1 MSGAFLTSNLL
12 ATILLPLVA
21 GVMLLVGR
29 WPAAVVRQI
38 ALAVASVT
46 LLLSIA
52 LAFQFHDLPV
62 SKPDPKSPI
71 HPRIVMHQD
80 WMTFERHLR
89 REQSELLPQRIVHLE
104 FYLGMDG
111 ISLSLVVL
119 TSLLTFS
126 AVLISWHSVNDRL
139 REYFAALL
147 ILEAGL
153 SGAFC
158 AFDLILFYVFFE
170 FTLLPLFFLV
180 GVWGGPKRREAAVKF
195 FLYTFAGS
203 VITLTGLVVLL
214 IHLLGRNDISHPFSI
229 PDIATALVHNPLPHA
244 LQVGIFLAMSLGFAI
259 KVPLFPFHTWL
270 PLAHVEAPTAGS
282 VLLAGVLLKLG
293 AYGFLRFCLPFL
305 PDACLS
311 VGEPLIGTLAVI
323 GILYGALCAYAQ
335 SDLKKLVAYSSI
347 SHLGFCMLG
356 MFALNAE
363 GMTGSFLQIINHG
376 LSTGALFLIVGMV
389 YERYHTR
396 EIGDFGGLASK
407 LPLISTAMVFT
418 CLASIGLPGLNG
430 FVGEFLSLIGMYRV
444 SPALA
449 CVGTLGVI
457 LAAVYLLT
465 MLQNA
470 FFGPVGALPQSHP
483 VPDMVGREAWS
494 LVPLLVLCLAI
505 GVYPKP
511 LIDTV
516 KPDIE
521 AVAGMYN
528 QLHAERLAAVRG
540 GDLEARR

>member
-1 MSGAFLTSNLL
+1 VINNLL

-21 GVMLLVGR
+21 GILLLVVR
-29 WPAAVVRQI
+29 WPTSIVRQI
-38 ALAVASVT
+38 ALGVATVT
-46 LLLSIA
+46 LLLSIV
-52 LAFQFHDLPV
+52 LAYQFHDLPV
-62 SKPDPKSPI
+62 PTPDAKAPI
-71 HPRIVMHQD
+71 QARVGQSWE
-80 WMTFERHLR
+80 WMTYQRPSNREEFDMHALR
-89 REQSELLPQRIVHLE
+89 TVHLQ
-104 FYLGMDG
+104 FFLGLDG

-126 AVLISWHSVNDRL
+126 AVLISWRAVNDRL
-139 REYFAALL
+139 REYFASLL

-153 SGAFC
+153 NGAFC
-158 AFDLILFYVFFE
+158 AFDLVLFYVFFE

-180 GVWGGPKRREAAVKF
+180 GVWGGPRRREAAVKF

-203 VITLTGLVVLL
+203 VITLTGVVLL
-214 IHLLGRNDISHPFSI
+214 SVHLLSRTNLEYPFSL
-229 PDIATALVHNPLPHA
+229 PAIAKSLVAQPLPPG

-305 PDACLS
+305 PSACIS
-311 VGEPLIGTLAVI
+311 VGVPLVGILAVI

-335 SDLKKLVAYSSI
+335 TDLKKLVAYSSI

-356 MFALNAE
+356 MFALNFE
-363 GMTGSFLQIINHG
+363 GLTGSFLQMINHG
-376 LSTGALFLIVGMV
+376 LSTGALFLLVGMV

-396 EIGDFGGLASK
+396 EIGEFGGLASR
-407 LPLISTAMVFT
+407 LPLIGTAMVFT

-444 SPALA
+444 SGALA

-457 LAAVYLLT
+457 LAAIYLLT
-465 MLQNA
+465 MLQRA
-470 FFGPVGALPQSHP
+470 FFGPVGILPQTHP
-483 VPDMVGREAWS
+483 VPDMRGREAWS
-494 LVPLLVLCLAI
+494 VVPLLILCLAI

-516 KPDIE
+516 KPDLE
-521 AVAGMYN
+521 ALAGMYSN
-528 QLHAERLAAVRG
+528 LHVEPVARASVSS
-540 GDLEARR
+540 LEARR

>member
-1 MSGAFLTSNLL
+1 MSGAFVTSNLL
-12 ATILLPLVA
+12 ATILLPLGGGIV
-21 GVMLLVGR
+21 LLIGR
-29 WPAAVVRQI
+29 WPKAIVRQI
-38 ALAVASVT
+38 ALAVTSVT
-46 LLLSIA
+46 LLLSIV
-52 LAFQFHDLPV
+52 LAFQFHELPV
-62 SKPDPKSPI
+62 PSPDPKAPI
-71 HPRIVMHQD
+71 HPRIEVRHD
-80 WMTFERHLR
+80 WMTYERHLR
-89 REQSELLPQRIVHLE
+89 AEESQLLAIRVVHLE
-104 FYLGMDG
+104 FFLGMDG
-111 ISLSLVVL
+111 ISLSLVLL
-119 TSLLTFS
+119 TTLLTFS
-126 AVLISWHSVNDRL
+126 AVLISWRAVDDRL
-139 REYFAALL
+139 REYFASLL

-153 SGAFC
+153 NGAFC
-158 AFDLILFYVFFE
+158 AFDLVLFYVFFE

-214 IHLLGRNDISHPFSI
+214 IHLLGRNDLANPFSI
-229 PDIATALVHNPLPHA
+229 PAIAAALVHDPLPTA
-244 LQVGIFLAMSLGFAI
+244 LQIGIFLAMSLGFAI

-293 AYGFLRFCLPFL
+293 AYGFLRFCLPL
-305 PDACLS
+305 VPNACVS
-311 VGEPLIGTLAVI
+311 IGVPLIGVLAVI

-335 SDLKKLVAYSSI
+335 TDLKKLVAYSSI

-356 MFALNAE
+356 MFALNVE
-363 GMTGSFLQIINHG
+363 GMTGSFLQMINHG
-376 LSTGALFLIVGMV
+376 LSTGALFLVVGMV

-396 EIGDFGGLASK
+396 EIGNFGGLASR
-407 LPLISTAMVFT
+407 LPLISAAMVFT

-444 SPALA
+444 SPTMA

-465 MLQNA
+465 MLQKA
-470 FFGPVGALPQSHP
+470 FFGPVGALPLSHP
-483 VPDMVGREAWS
+483 VPDMGGREAWS
-494 LVPLLVLCLAI
+494 LIPLLLLCLAI

-521 AVAGMYN
+521 AVAGMY
-528 QLHAERLAAVRG
+528 ERLHVERLPAAPVG
-540 GDLEARR
+540 NLEARR

>member
-1 MSGAFLTSNLL
+1 M
-12 ATILLPLVA
+12 
-21 GVMLLVGR
+21 
-29 WPAAVVRQI
+29 
-38 ALAVASVT
+38 
-46 LLLSIA
+46 
-52 LAFQFHDLPV
+52 
-62 SKPDPKSPI
+62 
-71 HPRIVMHQD
+71 
-80 WMTFERHLR
+80 
-89 REQSELLPQRIVHLE
+89 
-104 FYLGMDG
+104 
-111 ISLSLVVL
+111 
-119 TSLLTFS
+119 
-126 AVLISWHSVNDRL
+126 
-139 REYFAALL
+139 
-147 ILEAGL
+147 
-153 SGAFC
+153 
-158 AFDLILFYVFFE
+158 
-170 FTLLPLFFLV
+170 PLFFLV

-195 FLYTFAGS
+195 FVYTFAGS
-203 VITLTGLVVLL
+203 VVTLTGIVLLL
-214 IHLLGRNDISHPFSI
+214 IHLFRRTQLQYPFSI
-229 PDIATALVHNPLPHA
+229 PDIARTLTAVPLPTS

-293 AYGFLRFCLPFL
+293 AYGFFRFCLPFV
-305 PDACLS
+305 PEACIS
-311 VGEPLIGTLAVI
+311 VGVPLIGVLAVI

-335 SDLKKLVAYSSI
+335 TDLKKLVAYSSI

-363 GMTGSFLQIINHG
+363 GMTGSFLQMINHG
-376 LSTGALFLIVGMV
+376 LSTGALFLVVGMV

-396 EIGDFGGLASK
+396 EISNFGGLASR

-444 SPALA
+444 SPAMA

-465 MLQNA
+465 MLQKA
-470 FFGPVGALPQSHP
+470 FFGPVGPFPLSHP

-494 LVPLLVLCLAI
+494 LLPLLVLCLAI

-516 KPDIE
+516 KPDIDSI
-521 AVAGMYN
+521 AGLYS
-528 QLHAERLAAVRG
+528 QLHADRVASTPGDKLEVR
-540 GDLEARR
+540 R

>member
-1 MSGAFLTSNLL
+1 
-12 ATILLPLVA
+12 
-21 GVMLLVGR
+21 
-29 WPAAVVRQI
+29 
-38 ALAVASVT
+38 
-46 LLLSIA
+46 
-52 LAFQFHDLPV
+52 
-62 SKPDPKSPI
+62 
-71 HPRIVMHQD
+71 
-80 WMTFERHLR
+80 
-89 REQSELLPQRIVHLE
+89 
-104 FYLGMDG
+104 
-111 ISLSLVVL
+111 
-119 TSLLTFS
+119 
-126 AVLISWHSVNDRL
+126 
-139 REYFAALL
+139 
-147 ILEAGL
+147 
-153 SGAFC
+153 
-158 AFDLILFYVFFE
+158 
-170 FTLLPLFFLV
+170 
-180 GVWGGPKRREAAVKF
+180 
-195 FLYTFAGS
+195 
-203 VITLTGLVVLL
+203 
-214 IHLLGRNDISHPFSI
+214 
-229 PDIATALVHNPLPHA
+229 
-244 LQVGIFLAMSLGFAI
+244 LQKGIFLAMSLGFAI

-282 VLLAGVLLKLG
+282 VILAGVLLKLG

-311 VGEPLIGTLAVI
+311 VGAPLIGILAVI

-363 GMTGSFLQIINHG
+363 GMTGSFLQMINHG

-396 EIGDFGGLASK
+396 ELGDFGGLASR
-407 LPLISTAMVFT
+407 LPLISVAMVFT

-430 FVGEFLSLIGMYRV
+430 FVGEFLSLIGMYKV

-465 MLQNA
+465 MLQKA
-470 FFGPVGALPQSHP
+470 FFGPVGTLPQTHP
-483 VPDMVGREAWS
+483 AADMGAREAWS
-494 LVPLLVLCLAI
+494 LVPLLVLCLVI

-521 AVAGMYN
+521 AVSQMYDKVR
-528 QLHAERLAAVRG
+528 AERLPAAKVAGLEVR
-540 GDLEARR
+540 R